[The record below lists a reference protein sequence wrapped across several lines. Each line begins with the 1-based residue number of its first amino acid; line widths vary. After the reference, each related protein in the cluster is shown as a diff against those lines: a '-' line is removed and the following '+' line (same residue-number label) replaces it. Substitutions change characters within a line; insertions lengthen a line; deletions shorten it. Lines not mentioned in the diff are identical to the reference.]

1 MKAYRLLIGL
11 VAVWALGHCAAAAEP
26 ERGAAIPW
34 TTYEAE
40 QASTNGVV
48 LGPDY
53 TGRTP
58 AREASGRR
66 CVRLDTT
73 GQYLEFLAK
82 ADAQGLVVRYCIPDS
97 PDGHGTDATLSL
109 YINGKLQKKLQMT
122 SRYCYLYGDY
132 PFTNSPSS
140 GSPRHFW
147 DEQRVMPGVI
157 SGGDKIR
164 LEKDADDTAAEY
176 LIDFVDLESVPA
188 PLEKPAE
195 SLSVVDFGA
204 TADGLSDARPAFV
217 AAITAAKA
225 QHKAVWIPA
234 GRFLVRGPIQVSDVT
249 LGGAGMWYST
259 LVGAAG
265 YTPENRVAI
274 YGGGSNV
281 RLSDFAIIGNLN
293 YRNDSEANDGLG
305 GSFGTGSSIR
315 NVWVEHTKTG
325 AWIVNSDGLVVEG
338 CRFRDT
344 IADGINLCIGM
355 RNTVVRNC
363 TARGN
368 GDDCFAMWPATYAKA
383 NYSPGFNRFV
393 NCTAQLPSL
402 AQGFSIYGGEGNTV
416 ENCEAIDIPYG
427 AGLLAST
434 TFPTEFGFRGVTNFK
449 NNRIV
454 RCGYN
459 DGAIGTFANLIDL
472 AGLRFDDIDV
482 IDSPS
487 DGIKF
492 TSINGRAL
500 SDTSFNRIQIANPGL
515 TGNGCGIVVASG
527 AVGSASLSEVSVVN
541 PKTAAVQN
549 QAAAFN
555 LIKGEGNNVDAAG
568 SKEASGAIPVAPS
581 MSGGM

>member
-1 MKAYRLLIGL
+1 MKAYYLLIGL
-11 VAVWALGHCAAAAEP
+11 VAVWALGHRATAAEP
-26 ERGAAIPW
+26 ERGASIPW

-40 QASTNGVV
+40 QASTNGTV

-53 TGRTP
+53 AGHTP

-66 CVRLDTT
+66 CVRLDTI
-73 GQYLEFLAK
+73 GQYLEFSAK
-82 ADAQGLVVRYCIPDS
+82 ADAQGLVIRYCIPDS
-97 PDGHGTDATLSL
+97 PDGLGTDATLSL

-122 SRYCYLYGDY
+122 SRYSYLYGNY
-132 PFTNSPSS
+132 PFTNNPSS
-140 GSPRHFW
+140 GTPRHFW
-147 DEQRVMPGVI
+147 DELRLMPGVI
-157 SGGDKIR
+157 SSGDKIR
-164 LEKDADDTAAEY
+164 LQKDAGDTASEY

-188 PLEKPAE
+188 PLEKPAD
-195 SLSVVDFGA
+195 SLSVVDYGA
-204 TADGLSDARPAFV
+204 VADGASDARATFL
-217 AAITAAKA
+217 ATITAAKA
-225 QHKAVWIPA
+225 QHKTVWIPA
-234 GRFLVRGPIQVSDVT
+234 GRFLVKGPIQVSDVT

-259 LVGAAG
+259 LVGAVD
-265 YTPENRVAI
+265 YTPEHRVAI
-274 YGGGSNV
+274 YGDGSNV
-281 RLSDFAIIGNLN
+281 TLSDFAIIGNLN

-344 IADGINLCIGM
+344 VADGINLCIGM

-368 GDDCFAMWPATYAKA
+368 GDDCFAMWPTTYAKPI
-383 NYSPGFNRFV
+383 YSPGFNHFV
-393 NCTAQLPSL
+393 NCTAQLTSL

-434 TFPTEFGFRGVTNFK
+434 TFPTEFGFRGVTSFK

-454 RCGYN
+454 RTGDN

-487 DGIKF
+487 DGIKL

-500 SDTSFNRIQIANPGL
+500 GDTSFNRIQIVNPGL
-515 TGNGCGIVVASG
+515 AGAGCGIVVANG
-527 AVGSASLSEVSVVN
+527 AVGSASLSEVSIVN

-549 QAAAFN
+549 HAAAFN
-555 LIKGEGNNVDAAG
+555 LVEGYGNAG
-568 SKEASGAIPVAPS
+568 MAGNKEASGATPAAPS